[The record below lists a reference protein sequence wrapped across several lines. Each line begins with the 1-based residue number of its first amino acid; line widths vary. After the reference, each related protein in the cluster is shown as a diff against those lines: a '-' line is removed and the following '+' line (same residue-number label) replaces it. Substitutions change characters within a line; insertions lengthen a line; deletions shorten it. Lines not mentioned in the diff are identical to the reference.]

1 MSDTE
6 QALNGYT
13 GIFVVLWI
21 VFCFLFFCLLVSF
34 QVKSVFKNVNLIH
47 RFFSLKNMFSFGS

>member
-21 VFCFLFFCLLVSF
+21 VFFFSF
-34 QVKSVFKNVNLIH
+34 FFISFKSSLSLRMSISSID
-47 RFFSLKNMFSFGS
+47 FFSLKNMFSFGS